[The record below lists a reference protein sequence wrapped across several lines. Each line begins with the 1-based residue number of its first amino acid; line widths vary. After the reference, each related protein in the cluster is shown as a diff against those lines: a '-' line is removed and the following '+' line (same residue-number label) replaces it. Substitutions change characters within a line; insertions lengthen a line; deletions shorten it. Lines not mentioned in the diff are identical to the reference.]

1 MRVDIFD
8 FELPPALIAQAPNR
22 PRDMSR
28 LLVIDGD
35 RRREGVVRDLP
46 GLLRPGDLVVLNDT
60 RVLPTRFFGCRGPV
74 AVEVTLVERIDD
86 AGWWA
91 LARPGKRLRP
101 GDRVDLAP
109 GLVGEVVEKDAEGRV
124 RLAFALRGE
133 ELLNALRAHGA
144 MPLPPYIHRERG
156 GASQDHAD
164 YQTIFARKDGAVAAP
179 TASLHLTDGLLARLD
194 ASGVQRCFVTLHVG
208 AGTFAPVKVDDT
220 AAHVMHPEWCEVPP
234 AAAAAIAAARARGG
248 RIVAVGTTVL
258 RTLESAVHEAGAVQ
272 PGARQ
277 TRLFI
282 TPGYRFEVVDVL
294 LTNFHLPRSTLFML
308 VCAFAGTQ
316 RMQAAYAHAIDRGF
330 RFFSYG
336 DACLLTRA
344 DTAA

>member
-1 MRVDIFD
+1 MRVDLFD
-8 FELPPALIAQAPNR
+8 FELPPALIAQAPKR
-22 PRDMSR
+22 PRDASR
-28 LLVIDGD
+28 LLVIDGETK
-35 RRREGVVRDLP
+35 REQVVRDLP

-60 RVLPTRFFGCRGPV
+60 RVLPTRFFGRRGEV

-109 GLVGEVVEKDAEGRV
+109 GLAGEVVEKDAEGRV
-124 RLAFALRGE
+124 RLAFSLHGE
-133 ELLNALRAHGA
+133 GLLAAMRAHGA
-144 MPLPPYIHRERG
+144 MPLPPYIRRERG
-156 GASQDHAD
+156 GATQDHAD
-164 YQTIFARKDGAVAAP
+164 YQTVFARSDGAVAAP
-179 TASLHLTDGLLARLD
+179 TASLHLTEELLARLD
-194 ASGVQRCFVTLHVG
+194 AGGLQRCFVTLHVG

-220 AAHVMHPEWCEVPP
+220 AAHVMHLEWCEVPP
-234 AAAAAIAAARARGG
+234 AAAAAIATTRARGG

-258 RTLESAVHEAGAVQ
+258 RTLESAVDDDGAVRAG
-272 PGARQ
+272 PRQ

-282 TPGYRFEVVDVL
+282 TPGYRFKVVDLL

-308 VCAFAGTQ
+308 VCAFAGTE
-316 RMQAAYAHAIDRGF
+316 RMQAAYAHAIDQGF

-336 DACLLTRA
+336 DACLLTR
-344 DTAA
+344 TEAAA